1 MTNFKTRKQAHVFTK
16 TLKKKNKFKPSLQTL
31 NPYQSAHTH
40 LFTKNQSAPT
50 IKHKDINTNPKPYL
64 SFQNSQHT
72 FWLQKMYLSKTS
84 VCAKIK

>member
-1 MTNFKTRKQAHVFTK
+1 MYLPKHK
-16 TLKKKNKFKPSLQTL
+16 KKKNKFKPSIQTL
-31 NPYQSAHTH
+31 NPYQSAQTH

-64 SFQNSQHT
+64 GFQNSQHT
-72 FWLQKMYLSKTS
+72 FWPPKMYLSKTS